1 MAEAEDDAPQRVSA
15 ATGGTTALFLSL
27 YLLLLAFFILL
38 NTISTY
44 EEVKAQKVQQ
54 SLSSAFA
61 SILPPTTSL
70 DTVTSV
76 DGPLIAAQETQQKLG
91 DLFQSPLKVARVEV
105 LQPGK
110 LLEVMMHT
118 DQLFDPEKIT
128 IRERQRGFVA
138 NLATALADTSGGAQY
153 EMEMM
158 LGSNLGKHGTVPID
172 GSLEIARAG
181 AFARAVIAAGA
192 PARAIDVGIDPS
204 ADPFIVTF
212 RFFWDQTA
220 AAKAAAERAA
230 AAKRAMQMT
239 VPLPSLPKNN
249 TGGPSVTI
257 PLPMAS
263 PGVTPDM
270 TTEPGATDTGA
281 PAPAGD
287 GG

>member
-1 MAEAEDDAPQRVSA
+1 MAEAEDDAPQRASDSS
-15 ATGGTTALFLSL
+15 GGTTSLFLSL

-44 EEVKAQKVQQ
+44 EEVKARKVQQ

-76 DGPLIAAQETQQKLG
+76 DGPRIAAEETQQKLG
-91 DLFQSPLKVARVEV
+91 ELFKSPLNIARVEV

-118 DQLFDPEKIT
+118 DQLFEPEKDT
-128 IRERQRGFVA
+128 LRERQRGFIA
-138 NLATALADTSGGAQY
+138 NLAATLANTRGGAQY

-158 LGSNLGKHGTVPID
+158 LGSNLGKHGTVPVE

-192 PARAIDVGIDPS
+192 PARTIDVGIDPS
-204 ADPFIVTF
+204 ADPFVVTF

-220 AAKAAAERAA
+220 EAKAAAERAA
-230 AAKRAMQMT
+230 QAKRAMQMT
-239 VPLPSLPKNN
+239 VPLPALPKNN
-249 TGGPSVTI
+249 VGGASVTI

-263 PGVTPDM
+263 PGVAPDASGS
-270 TTEPGATDTGA
+270 PASA
-281 PAPAGD
+281 PATAGGA

>member
-1 MAEAEDDAPQRVSA
+1 MTEEDEDSPRRISA
-15 ATGGTTALFLSL
+15 VTGGTTALFLSL

-76 DGPLIAAQETQQKLG
+76 DGPLLAAQETQKKLG
-91 DLFQSPLKVARVEV
+91 DLFQSPLNVARVEV

-118 DQLFDPEKIT
+118 DQLFDPSKST
-128 IRERQRGFVA
+128 IRERQQGFVA
-138 NLATALADTSGGAQY
+138 NLAQALANTAGGAQY

-158 LGSNLGKHGTVPID
+158 LGSNLGKQGTIPVED
-172 GSLEIARAG
+172 SLEIARAG
-181 AFARAVIAAGA
+181 AFARAVIAQGA
-192 PARAIDVGIDPS
+192 PARAVDVGIDPS

-220 AAKAAAERAA
+220 EAKAAAERAA
-230 AAKRAMQMT
+230 AAQQAIPSS
-239 VPLPSLPKNN
+239 VALPPLNK
-249 TGGPSVTI
+249 TGTGTSAPSVTI

-263 PGVTPDM
+263 PGVVPV
-270 TTEPGATDTGA
+270 A
-281 PAPAGD
+281 PAKPAAPSITP
-287 GG
+287 GGG

>member
-1 MAEAEDDAPQRVSA
+1 MAEAEDDAPKRVVA
-15 ATGGTTALFLSL
+15 VTGGTTALFLSL

-76 DGPLIAAQETQQKLG
+76 DGPLLAAQETQQKLG

-110 LLEVMMHT
+110 LMEVMMHT
-118 DQLFDPEKIT
+118 DQLFDPDKIT
-128 IRERQRGFVA
+128 IRDRQKGFVA
-138 NLATALADTSGGAQY
+138 NLARALADTTGGAQY

-158 LGSNLGKHGTVPID
+158 LGSNLGKYGTVPVE

-181 AFARAVIAAGA
+181 AFARQVIAQGA
-192 PARAIDVGIDPS
+192 PARSVDVGIDPS

-220 AAKAAAERAA
+220 EAKAAAERAA
-230 AAKRAMQMT
+230 AKQRSVTTT
-239 VPLPSLPKNN
+239 VPLPSLPKTG

-263 PGVTPDM
+263 PGV
-270 TTEPGATDTGA
+270 A
-281 PAPAGD
+281 PAAPSATPAPGD

>member
-1 MAEAEDDAPQRVSA
+1 MAEAEDDAPQRASDSG
-15 ATGGTTALFLSL
+15 GGTTSLFLSL

-44 EEVKAQKVQQ
+44 EEVKARKVQQ

-76 DGPLIAAQETQQKLG
+76 DGPRIAAEETQQKLG
-91 DLFQSPLKVARVEV
+91 DLFKSPLNIARVEV

-118 DQLFDPEKIT
+118 DQLFEPGKDT

-138 NLATALADTSGGAQY
+138 NLAAALANTSGGAQY

-158 LGSNLGKHGTVPID
+158 LGSNLGKHGTVPVE
-172 GSLEIARAG
+172 GSLEISRAG

-192 PARAIDVGIDPS
+192 PARTIDVGIDPS
-204 ADPFIVTF
+204 ADPFVVTF

-220 AAKAAAERAA
+220 AAKAAAVRAA
-230 AAKRAMQMT
+230 EAKRAMQMT
-239 VPLPSLPKNN
+239 VPLPALPKNN
-249 TGGPSVTI
+249 VGGPTVTI

-263 PGVTPDM
+263 PGVAS
-270 TTEPGATDTGA
+270 GASSNPASA
-281 PAPAGD
+281 PATAG
-287 GG
+287 GGGG

>member
-1 MAEAEDDAPQRVSA
+1 MAEAEDDVPKRVVA
-15 ATGGTTALFLSL
+15 MTGGTTALFLSL

-76 DGPLIAAQETQQKLG
+76 DGPLIAAQETQKKLG

-110 LLEVMMHT
+110 LMEVMMHT
-118 DQLFDPEKIT
+118 DQLFDPGKIT
-128 IRERQRGFVA
+128 IRDRQQGFVV
-138 NLATALADTSGGAQY
+138 NLARALANTAGGAQY

-158 LGSNLGKHGTVPID
+158 LGSDLGKHGTVPIE

-181 AFARAVIAAGA
+181 AFARKVIAQGA
-192 PARAIDVGIDPS
+192 PARSIDVGIDPG
-204 ADPFIVTF
+204 ADPFVVTF
-212 RFFWDQTA
+212 RFYWDQTPE
-220 AAKAAAERAA
+220 AKAAAERAA
-230 AAKRAMQMT
+230 STQRDT
-239 VPLPSLPKNN
+239 SSTTLPLPALPRSNS
-249 TGGPSVTI
+249 GGPSVTI

-263 PGVTPDM
+263 PGVV
-270 TTEPGATDTGA
+270 
-281 PAPAGD
+281 PAPPSATPAPGD